1 MPRYANLERKI
12 VVRSMK
18 VRVCILAVVTA
29 AGFLSGCETYEGQG
43 AAYGAGAG
51 AIIGGL
57 AGGNVR
63 SAAAGAAAG
72 AATGALVGAV
82 IHAEERERYEQDAP
96 PGGYPYGTPTEYRGL
111 VRSPYYPHN
120 LIDVRGIPPGA
131 LVLDPSVNRPFVRP

>member
-1 MPRYANLERKI
+1 
-12 VVRSMK
+12 MK
-18 VRVCILAVVTA
+18 VKICMLAVVTA
-29 AGFLSGCETYEGQG
+29 AGLLSGCDTYEGQG

-51 AIIGGL
+51 AVIGGL

-72 AATGALVGAV
+72 AATGAIIGAV
-82 IHAEERERYEQDAP
+82 IHENERQRYYQDAP
-96 PGGYPYGTPTEYRGL
+96 PGGYPYGHPTEYPGL

-120 LIDVRGIPPGA
+120 LIDVRGIPAGA

>member
-1 MPRYANLERKI
+1 
-12 VVRSMK
+12 MK
-18 VRVCILAVVTA
+18 VTVCILAVVTA
-29 AGFLSGCETYEGQG
+29 AGLLSGCDTYEGQG
-43 AAYGAGAG
+43 AAYGAGTG

-57 AGGNVR
+57 AGGDVR

-72 AATGALVGAV
+72 ASTGALVGAI
-82 IHAEERERYEQDAP
+82 IHENERERYYHDAP
-96 PGGYPYGTPTEYRGL
+96 PDGYPYASPTEYRGL

>member
-1 MPRYANLERKI
+1 
-12 VVRSMK
+12 MK
-18 VRVCILAVVTA
+18 VTVCMLAAVTA
-29 AGFLSGCETYEGQG
+29 AGLLSGCDTYEGQG
-43 AAYGAGAG
+43 AAYGAGGG

-72 AATGALVGAV
+72 AATGAIIGAI
-82 IHAEERERYEQDAP
+82 IHENERQRYYQDAP
-96 PGGYPYGTPTEYRGL
+96 PEGYPYGRRTEYPGL

-120 LIDVRGIPPGA
+120 LIDVHGIPPGA